1 MLDAMKNFE
10 RPVLPASS
18 GAGRTAFFP
27 DAWRVVL
34 LLFTLWVPVMGQTV
48 DPYGSVLDNYL
59 TPEIDRS
66 SDESDVTNWTTAQ
79 WRVFDLETAL
89 KQKAEKLTQGPLA
102 TPPPP
107 PISNRSGLLMTA
119 ALLLGATLCLR
130 RVGELL
136 NKRFNPWA
144 PSSAAGAICLSKVRA
159 EEEALSEFIRTFQL
173 GPTAAGD
180 SPFTG
185 ASAEQN
191 EPVARFLAEAPQ
203 MVAELQKLLRTITA
217 TVNETIRRTKLAD
230 LHRELGGL
238 KGAAALSELLPVWQV
253 AAALEG
259 LVKQLTHATANVT
272 PSTLRTVGGGLD
284 LLRNLC
290 VQGLPADLLNN
301 PPIRL
306 LAVDDDLISRKAV
319 SLALKK
325 ALNQPD
331 LAEHGM
337 AALALVTEYA
347 YDVIFLDVQMPGM
360 DGFEL
365 CTRIR
370 DTVPNANTPVVFV
383 TCHADFEARTQ
394 STLCGGADLIAKP
407 FLTFEITVK
416 ALTLALQ
423 VRLKNLAQCANAP
436 AHRKVTPTT
445 ATLPAGIGS
454 SLNSCA
460 LVSDGTVAQ
469 RPAEQRSEN
478 RPEQQPVAGSRGL
491 KESQTGGNTARIAR
505 RPQFASIALAQT
517 PETSGEF
524 TPERVL
530 HAFLNRASANL
541 GSLRDLIQTVFR
553 LTDEQLR
560 QEMLADFFLRFNA
573 LVPQGVP
580 AEMHPALQMTVA
592 LDQLLTKLVGNSKN
606 CTSST
611 LLTVATALDLLIE
624 LCAARVKSDLATN
637 PPVRFLVVDDDPVTR
652 RAITGAL
659 QVSFDK
665 PESVD
670 NGEKAIALAQER
682 KFDAIFLDVEMPG
695 MDGFMTCLRIRETG
709 INRVTPIVF
718 VTGHSDFKSR
728 SQSAVSGGSDFI
740 AKPFLLAE
748 IKVKALTFVLR
759 GRLEKSRTAS
769 ENAVLPQED
778 ESSETELMAALS

>member
-1 MLDAMKNFE
+1 MKTAVEATSMLNEMQNFE
-10 RPVLPASS
+10 RPVLPVSS
-18 GAGRTAFFP
+18 GAGRSAFFT

-34 LLFTLWVPVMGQTV
+34 LLFTLCAPVMGQIV

-59 TPEIDRS
+59 SPEIDRS
-66 SDESDVTNWTTAQ
+66 SNDSDVTNWTAAQ
-79 WRVFDLETAL
+79 WRVYDLETAL
-89 KQKAEKLTQGPLA
+89 KQEAEKLTQGPLN
-102 TPPPP
+102 TPKPP

-119 ALLLGATLCLR
+119 ALLLGATLFLR

-144 PSSAAGAICLSKVRA
+144 PSSAAGAISLSKVRE
-159 EEEALSEFIRTFQL
+159 EEEALSEFVRAIQL
-173 GPTAAGD
+173 WPTAASD

-191 EPVARFLAEAPQ
+191 EPVARFLAESPQ
-203 MVAELQKLLRTITA
+203 MVAELQKLFGTIAA
-217 TVNETIRRTKLAD
+217 TVSETNRRTMLAD
-230 LHRELGGL
+230 LHRELGEL

-259 LVKQLTHATANVT
+259 LVKQLTHATTNVT
-272 PSTLRTVGGGLD
+272 PSTLRSVGGGLD
-284 LLRNLC
+284 LLRDLC
-290 VQGLPADLLNN
+290 VPGLPADLLTN

-331 LAEHGM
+331 LAEHGT

-365 CTRIR
+365 CTRIH

-383 TCHADFEARTQ
+383 TCYADFEARSQ
-394 STLCGGADLIAKP
+394 SALCGGTDLIAKP

-416 ALTLALQ
+416 ALTLALRS
-423 VRLKNLAQCANAP
+423 RLKNRAQSANAP

-445 ATLPAGIGS
+445 ATLPAGTAS
-454 SLNSCA
+454 SLNSWA
-460 LVSDGTVAQ
+460 
-469 RPAEQRSEN
+469 
-478 RPEQQPVAGSRGL
+478 AGSIGL
-491 KESQTGGNTARIAR
+491 MESQTRGDTARIAR
-505 RPQFASIALAQT
+505 RPQFAPITLTHT
-517 PETSGEF
+517 PETSTASGEF

-541 GSLRDLIQTVFR
+541 ESLRDLIQTVFR

-573 LVPQGVP
+573 LVPRGVP

-624 LCAARVKSDLATN
+624 LCATRVKSDLATN
-637 PPVRFLVVDDDPVTR
+637 PPVRILVVDDDPVTR

-659 QVSFDK
+659 QLSFDK

-670 NGEKAIALAQER
+670 NGEKAIALAHER

-695 MDGFMTCLRIRETG
+695 LDGFVTCLRIREIG
-709 INRVTPIVF
+709 INRITPIVF

-740 AKPFLLAE
+740 AKPFLSAE

-769 ENAVLPQED
+769 QNAVLPQEV